1 MNIDTAEELC
11 KNIGVV
17 KKFNENKEVFGNIE
31 LEIETPGKTLFE
43 IISDRGEFSCYVIK
57 KRFLRNSRVPVGNI
71 TEKGRNISFDSLE
84 SAIDYLK
91 NNIEIIEKG

>member
-1 MNIDTAEELC
+1 MNIDTAEEIC
-11 KNIGVV
+11 KDIGVI
-17 KKFNENKEVFGNIE
+17 KRFNENKEVFGNIE

-43 IISDRGEFSCYVIK
+43 IISDRGEFSCYVLK
-57 KRFLRNSRVPVGNI
+57 KRFLCNSRVPVGKI
-71 TEKGRNISFDSLE
+71 TEKERNISFDSLE